1 MHKLVCVKD
10 STLAVEL
17 ALVKSLELRR
27 GCTFG
32 GAAMV
37 GLSTCGVVLK
47 QKEMS
52 SEAIIKAA
60 SCL

>member
-1 MHKLVCVKD
+1 MYMHKLAFVKD

-37 GLSTCGVVLK
+37 GLSTCGVVLQTRK
-47 QKEMS
+47 RFHQKPLS
-52 SEAIIKAA
+52 
-60 SCL
+60 